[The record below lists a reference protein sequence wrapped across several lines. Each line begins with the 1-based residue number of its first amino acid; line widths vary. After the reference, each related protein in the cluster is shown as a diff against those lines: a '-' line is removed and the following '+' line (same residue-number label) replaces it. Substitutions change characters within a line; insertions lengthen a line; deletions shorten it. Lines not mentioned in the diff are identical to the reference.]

1 MTVPADIKKQNIP
14 ETQQEPDLF
23 VDADR
28 CDIQFVFT
36 NLTSPAWK
44 RLRIILQRRATVF
57 MYNPDKTAAY
67 VGFILTPDNAR
78 KISDLYLR
86 IYRWKSVFVKIKGTD
101 AETMEDMQPWAY
113 CWLLAHANPNPDEY
127 CHIRDYDPQLY
138 TGITGWYDYLA
149 SEHTWVETRLTL
161 PCRNVDFRPDTKRPD
176 RYREQYARAAHTS
189 GCDKCPLFNIKG
201 FRCTLVNTDP
211 EMIDDKQFLENKNK

>member
-86 IYRWKSVFVKIKGTD
+86 IYRWKSVFVKMADI
-101 AETMEDMQPWAY
+101 
-113 CWLLAHANPNPDEY
+113 L
-127 CHIRDYDPQLY
+127 
-138 TGITGWYDYLA
+138 
-149 SEHTWVETRLTL
+149 
-161 PCRNVDFRPDTKRPD
+161 RNVSYLSIKHTAPFRGG
-176 RYREQYARAAHTS
+176 YAF
-189 GCDKCPLFNIKG
+189 KPI
-201 FRCTLVNTDP
+201 
-211 EMIDDKQFLENKNK
+211 